1 MPVPVGERQQAVSTA
16 PWRRWRGSGLLELL
30 LLPLP
35 ARAQAQPR
43 VQPHLVQDPSSAGI
57 PTQVATISFLQVAGS
72 REAMVAA
79 AGAWEGVGATLLG
92 RQRRG
97 QKQLQQTGVVQAP
110 CLLDT
115 IN

>member
-1 MPVPVGERQQAVSTA
+1 MPVPVGERQQAVRTA

-35 ARAQAQPR
+35 ARAQAQAW